1 MGIFL
6 GWSIILIIEAMISFL
21 QKRRFNIS
29 IWKIVTVLPLLLLTV
44 VWSKDAIIAFANQA
58 EATEVQIK
66 RGPLSLPFITVCPYT
81 QFASWMDLHFP
92 CGQSESEFLHAVQKC
107 LPSEP
112 GLVDTILEEFLDQ
125 SLKYGPKSLVLVT
138 KKESFIMENKDIT
151 TVFHNVFGPCYTY
164 NTHGWQDK
172 ILECSHNYSSEA
184 CSNWKLEIHYP
195 HVSGIIYKI
204 FVHNQNDFPEVS
216 FIHPNFNMHTGDT
229 WLIEVVLR
237 KKVSVKQPTRSNPC
251 QQYWPKTCHEIQRQE
266 KIATEYNCEVPFF
279 FTGNHLMSQGQ
290 HPSCSNEVTTYGI

>member
-1 MGIFL
+1 MKNNTINKKEIEKFSLIAEEWWNPEGKFKPLHKFNPIRI
-6 GWSIILIIEAMISFL
+6 SYIKENIIKTFKNSQKKTPLKNIKILDIGCGRANIISFL

-29 IWKIVTVLPLLLLTV
+29 IWKVVTVSPLLFLTV
-44 VWSKDAIIAFANQA
+44 VWSKDAIIMFVNQA
-58 EATEVQIK
+58 ESTEVQIR

-92 CGQSESEFLHAVQKC
+92 CGQSESEFMQAVQKC

-112 GLVDTILEEFLDQ
+112 DLVDTILEEFLDQ

-195 HVSGIIYKI
+195 HVSGNIYKI
-204 FVHNQNDFPEVS
+204 FVPEAPRP
-216 FIHPNFNMHTGDT
+216 F
-229 WLIEVVLR
+229 LI
-237 KKVSVKQPTRSNPC
+237 K
-251 QQYWPKTCHEIQRQE
+251 
-266 KIATEYNCEVPFF
+266 
-279 FTGNHLMSQGQ
+279 
-290 HPSCSNEVTTYGI
+290 